1 MNKIIREKGAKAPS
15 SLAMEE
21 MLNGIIKQIIDFRML
36 GYKEM
41 VEKNNPSEEERV
53 EALCSVADAIIGI
66 ATHIKDK
73 MPNIE
78 FVFNENGETVAK
90 NIWLGKNNDS
100 TEN

>member
-1 MNKIIREKGAKAPS
+1 MSRNLVRENGAKAPS
-15 SLAMEE
+15 SIAMEE
-21 MLNGIIKQIIDFRML
+21 MLNEIKQIIDFRML

-53 EALCSVADAIIGI
+53 ETLCSVADALIGI

-90 NIWLGKNNDS
+90 NIWLEKQ
-100 TEN
+100 

>member
-1 MNKIIREKGAKAPS
+1 MNKIVIENGIKAPS
-15 SLAMEE
+15 SLAMYE
-21 MLNGIIKQIIDFRML
+21 MLNEIKQIIDFRML

-73 MPNIE
+73 MPNME

-90 NIWLGKNNDS
+90 NIWLEKK
-100 TEN
+100 

>member
-1 MNKIIREKGAKAPS
+1 MSKIIREKGAKAPS
-15 SLAMEE
+15 SIAMEGL
-21 MLNGIIKQIIDFRML
+21 LNEIKQIIDFRML

-53 EALCSVADAIIGI
+53 EALCSVADAVIGI

-90 NIWLGKNNDS
+90 NIWLEKQ
-100 TEN
+100 

>member
-1 MNKIIREKGAKAPS
+1 MSNKIIRENGAKAPCS
-15 SLAMEE
+15 IAMED

-66 ATHIKDK
+66 ATHVKDK

-90 NIWLGKNNDS
+90 NIWLGK
-100 TEN
+100 EK

>member
-1 MNKIIREKGAKAPS
+1 MSRNLVRENGAKAPCS
-15 SLAMEE
+15 IAMEE
-21 MLNGIIKQIIDFRML
+21 MLDETIKKIIDFRML

-53 EALCSVADAIIGI
+53 EALCSVADAVIGI
-66 ATHIKDK
+66 ATHIKEK

-90 NIWLGKNNDS
+90 NIWLEKQ
-100 TEN
+100 

>member
-1 MNKIIREKGAKAPS
+1 MSRNLVKEKGAKALS
-15 SLAMEE
+15 SIAMEE
-21 MLNGIIKQIIDFRML
+21 MLNGIIKQIIDFRMD

-53 EALCSVADAIIGI
+53 EALCSVAHAVIGI

-73 MPNIE
+73 MPNME

-90 NIWLGKNNDS
+90 NIWLEKK
-100 TEN
+100 

>member
-1 MNKIIREKGAKAPS
+1 MSKKLVREKGAKAPC

-36 GYKEM
+36 GYTEM
-41 VEKNNPSEEERV
+41 VEKTNPSEEVRV
-53 EALCSVADAIIGI
+53 KELCSVADAVIGI
-66 ATHIKDK
+66 ATHIKEK

-90 NIWLGKNNDS
+90 NIWLEKQ
-100 TEN
+100 

>member
-1 MNKIIREKGAKAPS
+1 MSKIIRENGAKAPS

-21 MLNGIIKQIIDFRML
+21 LLNEIIKQIIDFRMD

-73 MPNIE
+73 IPNIE

-90 NIWLGKNNDS
+90 NIWLEKQ
-100 TEN
+100 

>member
-1 MNKIIREKGAKAPS
+1 MNKIVREKGAKAPS
-15 SLAMEE
+15 SIAMED
-21 MLNGIIKQIIDFRML
+21 MLNGIIKQIIDFRMD

-41 VEKNNPSEEERV
+41 VEKNNPSEEERI

-90 NIWLGKNNDS
+90 NIWLEKK
-100 TEN
+100 

>member
-1 MNKIIREKGAKAPS
+1 MSKIVRKNGAKAPS
-15 SLAMEE
+15 SIAMEE
-21 MLNGIIKQIIDFRML
+21 LLNEIKKIIDFRML
-36 GYKEM
+36 GYTEM

-73 MPNIE
+73 MPNME

-90 NIWLGKNNDS
+90 NIWLEKK
-100 TEN
+100 